1 MTNIVIGGL
10 IEKDNKFLLVQEAKE
25 KCKGKWNIPA
35 GHIEINESV
44 IDCLKRE
51 VKEETGCNITPTGI
65 LERGNKVLEND
76 IFLSIIFGSKLIDEK
91 IAYNLNE
98 ILNVKWFSY
107 DEIIKMK
114 SKLRSPELILKCIEN
129 YKSGK
134 IVNLDV
140 LNIIKR

>member
-1 MTNIVIGGL
+1 MANIVIGGL

-25 KCKGKWNIPA
+25 SCKGKWNIPA

-65 LERGNKVLEND
+65 LEIGNKVLEND
-76 IFLSIIFGSKLIDEK
+76 IFLSIIFGAKLIDEK
-91 IAYNLNE
+91 IEYNLNE
-98 ILNVKWFSY
+98 ILDVKWFSD

-114 SKLRSPELILKCIEN
+114 SRLRSPEIILKCIEN

-140 LNIIKR
+140 LNIL

>member
-65 LERGNKVLEND
+65 LEIGNKVLEND

-114 SKLRSPELILKCIEN
+114 SKLRSPEIILKCIEN

>member
-65 LERGNKVLEND
+65 LEIGNKVLEND
-76 IFLSIIFGSKLIDEK
+76 IFLSIIFGAKLIDEK

-114 SKLRSPELILKCIEN
+114 SKLRSPEIILKCIEN
-129 YKSGK
+129 YKTGK
-134 IVNLDV
+134 VVNLDV
-140 LNIIKR
+140 LNIL

>member
-1 MTNIVIGGL
+1 MANIVIGGL
-10 IEKDNKFLLVQEAKE
+10 IEKENKFLLVQEAKE
-25 KCKGKWNIPA
+25 SCKGKWNIPA

-65 LERGNKVLEND
+65 LEIGNKVLEND
-76 IFLSIIFGSKLIDEK
+76 IFLSIIFGAKLIDEK
-91 IAYNLNE
+91 IEYNLNE
-98 ILNVKWFSY
+98 ILDVKWFSY

-114 SKLRSPELILKCIEN
+114 SRLRSPEIILKCIEN

-140 LNIIKR
+140 LNIL

>member
-51 VKEETGCNITPTGI
+51 IKEETGCMIIPTGI
-65 LERGNKVLEND
+65 LEIGNKVLEND
-76 IFLSIIFGSKLIDEK
+76 IFLSIIFGAKLIDEK
-91 IAYNLNE
+91 IE
-98 ILNVKWFSY
+98 
-107 DEIIKMK
+107 
-114 SKLRSPELILKCIEN
+114 
-129 YKSGK
+129 
-134 IVNLDV
+134 
-140 LNIIKR
+140 

>member
-10 IEKDNKFLLVQEAKE
+10 IEKENKFLLVQEAKE

-35 GHIEINESV
+35 GRMEVNESV

-51 VKEETGCNITPTGI
+51 IKEETGCNIIPTGI
-65 LERGNKVLEND
+65 LKIGNKVLEND
-76 IFLSIIFGSKLIDEK
+76 IFLSIIFGTKLIDEK
-91 IAYNLNE
+91 IEYNLNE
-98 ILNVKWFSY
+98 ILDIKWFSY

-114 SKLRSPELILKCIEN
+114 NKLRSPELILKCIEN
-129 YKSGK
+129 YKTGK

-140 LNIIKR
+140 LNIL

>member
-10 IEKDNKFLLVQEAKE
+10 IEKDDKFLLVQEAKE

-35 GHIEINESV
+35 GRMEVNESV

-51 VKEETGCNITPTGI
+51 IKEETGCDNIPTGI
-65 LERGNKVLEND
+65 LEIGNKVLEND
-76 IFLSIIFGSKLIDEK
+76 IFLSIIFGTKLIDEK
-91 IAYNLNE
+91 IEYNQNE
-98 ILNVKWFSY
+98 ILVVKWFSY

-114 SKLRSPELILKCIEN
+114 NKLRSPELILKCIEN
-129 YKSGK
+129 YKTGK

-140 LNIIKR
+140 LNIL